1 MYHCSS
7 VKESKFFNKNEKWV
21 ELMNGLLNAIRYQL
35 FFENGIIGNIGI
47 LENWFRVLYNS
58 NIPGGEITQFI

>member
-1 MYHCSS
+1 MDS
-7 VKESKFFNKNEKWV
+7 VRRHYNRTVVDKRF
-21 ELMNGLLNAIRYQL
+21 IRYPFM